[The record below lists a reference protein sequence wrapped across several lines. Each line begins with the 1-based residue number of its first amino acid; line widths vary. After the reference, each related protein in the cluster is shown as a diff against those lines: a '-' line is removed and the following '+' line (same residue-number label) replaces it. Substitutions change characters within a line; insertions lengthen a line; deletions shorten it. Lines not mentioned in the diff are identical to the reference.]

1 MIGHFGFVDWIE
13 VFALIGLVE
22 VQVGLVLG
30 GRISWIDLD
39 TLDSLI
45 GLDPLLGLDW
55 FLGLDWIGLDRIGLD
70 WLNWMASLD

>member
-30 GRISWIDLD
+30 GRI
-39 TLDSLI
+39 
-45 GLDPLLGLDW
+45 
-55 FLGLDWIGLDRIGLD
+55 R
-70 WLNWMASLD
+70 